1 MFSVFSHE
9 YYMKE
14 ALKEAQRA
22 LELDEIPVGA
32 IVVCQ
37 QQIIARSHN
46 FTEQLTD
53 VTAHA
58 EILAITSASRFLGSK
73 YLRQCSMYITLE
85 PCVMCAG
92 ALAWSQ
98 LGQLF
103 IGASDSKRGF
113 SQYGRS
119 LLHPKTEVQ
128 EGILEVPCS
137 QLLKDFFKQKRAT

>member
-1 MFSVFSHE
+1 
-9 YYMKE
+9 MKE

-46 FTEQLTD
+46 LTEQLTD

-92 ALAWSQ
+92 ALAWSK

>member
-14 ALKEAQRA
+14 ALKEAQKA
-22 LELDEIPVGA
+22 LEIDEIPVGA

-46 FTEQLTD
+46 LTEQLTD

-73 YLRQCSMYITLE
+73 YLRQCTMYITLE

-98 LGQLF
+98 LGHLV
-103 IGASDSKRGF
+103 IGASDSKRGY
-113 SQYGRS
+113 SQYGKA
-119 LLHPKTEVQ
+119 LLHPKTTVQ
-128 EGILEVPCS
+128 LGVLQHNCS
-137 QLLKDFFKQKRAT
+137 QLLKDFFRHKRST

>member
-46 FTEQLTD
+46 LTEQLTD

-58 EILAITSASRFLGSK
+58 EILAITSASRFLGRSI
-73 YLRQCSMYITLE
+73 YVNAACTSPSNLVL
-85 PCVMCAG
+85 CVQG
-92 ALAWSQ
+92 LWH
-98 LGQLF
+98 G
-103 IGASDSKRGF
+103 
-113 SQYGRS
+113 
-119 LLHPKTEVQ
+119 VN
-128 EGILEVPCS
+128 
-137 QLLKDFFKQKRAT
+137 